1 MYKIIIKGAVFSAL
15 ALAGIAAAP
24 TADAQEPKL
33 VKAVPPEYPRAA
45 ERRQLEGYVLVAF
58 SVDAN
63 GKVSGAEVVDAD
75 PQGVFDRSAIEAVE
89 QWRFESGSPVDGVQK
104 KISYKLQ

>member
-1 MYKIIIKGAVFSAL
+1 MNKPVKKAALFAAL
-15 ALAGIAAAP
+15 ALVGVAAAP
-24 TADAQEPKL
+24 SASAQDPKL

-45 ERRQLEGYVLVAF
+45 ERRQLEGYVLVSF
-58 SVDAN
+58 SVDAS
-63 GKVSGAEVVDAD
+63 GKVSSAEVVEAD

-89 QWRFESGSPVDGVQK
+89 QWRFESGTPADGVQK

>member
-1 MYKIIIKGAVFSAL
+1 MYKTIIQSAVVSAF
-15 ALAGIAAAP
+15 ALAGIATAP
-24 TADAQEPKL
+24 AADAQEPKL

-45 ERRQLEGYVLVAF
+45 ERRQLEGYVTVAF
-58 SVDAN
+58 SIDAN
-63 GKVSGAEVVDAD
+63 GKVSGAEVVEAD

-89 QWRFESGSPVDGVQK
+89 QWRFEAGSPTDGVKK